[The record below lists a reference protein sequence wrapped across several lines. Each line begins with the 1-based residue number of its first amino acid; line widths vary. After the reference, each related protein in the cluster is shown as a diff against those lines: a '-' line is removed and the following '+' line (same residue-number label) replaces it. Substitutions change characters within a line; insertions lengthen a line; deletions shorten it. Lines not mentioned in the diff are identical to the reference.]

1 MKKIFFFNLLTQK
14 EKNIFFPLCLTILFS
29 SILEIL
35 SVGILIPFFDL
46 ILKNKSYFYNNVLQ
60 NYIDKFGYNNL
71 VFYSIIII
79 FFLFTFKTIF
89 LIFSSF
95 FQLKFIKN
103 INVNISKKLLAIY
116 LNKSFIFYLKNNT
129 SFLIQNINEVNSITL
144 HIRSQLIFLSE
155 VIIFIGMITLLFYNS
170 FWITLITLLIF
181 GLFSYFIKIF
191 IFKKTKIIGQ
201 ERLMVSQKR
210 LRDLHEGFDGIRDI
224 KIFGLEKYFLL
235 KFILNNNVSNTYEFK
250 NAFNLSLPRFLL
262 EWLLIFLSLL
272 LLFFVFYFSN
282 FIELERSVSLLA
294 LFCISILRLIPS
306 LLRIIQSRQQIKFTM
321 PVVKKIFEE
330 FNDKKNIDNSKLI
343 VGKIKA
349 IGFTK
354 NLIIKNLDFGYGDLK
369 KEVINNFNI
378 NINFGNF
385 LGISGVSGSGKTTL
399 LSIILGLL
407 KPDKGNIIV
416 DGIDIFN
423 DIRAW
428 QAVIGYVPQNL
439 YLIDDTI
446 QNNIALGTLKEDL
459 NLNLLNKVINL
470 ACLED
475 LINELPRGIQT
486 NIGEKGINL
495 SGGQRQ
501 RIGIARALYR
511 QPKLLILDEFTNAL
525 DKKLEEKIL
534 NNIYGLKKNVTGI
547 IVSHDNNVL
556 KNCDKIINLN

>member
-1 MKKIFFFNLLTQK
+1 MKKIFFFNLLNQK
-14 EKNIFFPLCLTILFS
+14 EKNIFFPLCLIILFS

-35 SVGILIPFFDL
+35 SIGLLIPFLDL
-46 ILKNKSYFYNNVLQ
+46 ILKNKSYFYNNLLQ
-60 NYIDKFGYNNL
+60 DYIDKFSYNNL
-71 VFYSIIII
+71 VFYSTIII

-103 INVNISKKLLAIY
+103 INVNISKKLLEIY

-155 VIIFIGMITLLFYNS
+155 VIIFIGIMALLFYNS
-170 FWITLITLLIF
+170 LWITLITLLIF
-181 GLFSYFIKIF
+181 SLFSYFIKIF

-201 ERLMVSQKR
+201 ERLMINQKR

-235 KFILNNNVSNTYEFK
+235 KFLINNDVSNTYEFK

-272 LLFFVFYFSN
+272 LVFFVFYFSN
-282 FIELERSVSLLA
+282 FIELEKSISLLA

-306 LLRIIQSRQQIKFTM
+306 VLRIIQSRQQIKFTI

-330 FNDKKNIDNSKLI
+330 FNDKKNIDNSNLI
-343 VGKIKA
+343 VGKIKK
-349 IGFTK
+349 IDFTK
-354 NLIIKNLDFGYGDLK
+354 NLIIENLNFGYGDLK
-369 KEVINNFNI
+369 KEVINNLNVHI
-378 NINFGNF
+378 DFGNF

-416 DGIDIFN
+416 DGINVFN
-423 DIRAW
+423 NIKTW

-470 ACLED
+470 ACLDD
-475 LINELPRGIQT
+475 LINELPGGIQT
-486 NIGEKGINL
+486 NVGEKGINF

-534 NNIYGLKKNVTGI
+534 NNIYGLKKNVTVI

-556 KNCDKIINLN
+556 KNCDKIIYLN

>member
-1 MKKIFFFNLLTQK
+1 MKKFFFFNLLSQK
-14 EKNIFFPLCLTILFS
+14 EKNIFFPVCLIILFS

-35 SVGILIPFFDL
+35 SIGLLIPFFDL
-46 ILKNKSYFYNNVLQ
+46 ILKNKSYFYNNLLQ
-60 NYIDKFGYNNL
+60 SFIDNYSYNNL
-71 VFYSIIII
+71 VFYSTILI
-79 FFLFTFKTIF
+79 FFLFTFKTFF

-103 INVNISKKLLAIY
+103 ININISKKLLAIY
-116 LNKSFIFYLKNNT
+116 LDKSFIFYLKNNT

-155 VIIFIGMITLLFYNS
+155 VIIFIGIIALLFYNS
-170 FWITLITLLIF
+170 LWITLITLLIF
-181 GLFSYFIKIF
+181 SLFAYFIKIF

-201 ERLMVSQKR
+201 ERLIVSQKR
-210 LRDLHEGFDGIRDI
+210 LKDLHEGFDGIRDI
-224 KIFGLEKYFLL
+224 KIFGLEKYFLS
-235 KFILNNNVSNTYEFK
+235 KFLINNEVSNTYEFK

-272 LLFFVFYFSN
+272 LVFFVFYFSN
-282 FIELERSVSLLA
+282 FIDLEKSISLLA

-306 LLRIIQSRQQIKFTM
+306 LLRIIQSRQQIKFTT

-330 FNDKKNIDNSKLI
+330 FNVKKNIDNSNLI
-343 VGKIKA
+343 VGKIKK
-349 IGFTK
+349 IDFTR
-354 NLIIKNLDFGYGDLK
+354 NLIIENLNFGYGDLK
-369 KEVINNFNI
+369 KEVINNLNI
-378 NINFGNF
+378 HIDFGNF

-416 DGIDIFN
+416 DGKNVFN

-475 LINELPRGIQT
+475 LINELPGGMQA

-556 KNCDKIINLN
+556 KNCDKIIYLN

>member
-1 MKKIFFFNLLTQK
+1 MKKILFFNLLNQKEKIFFF
-14 EKNIFFPLCLTILFS
+14 PLCVIILFS

-35 SVGILIPFFDL
+35 SIGLLIPFFDL
-46 ILKNKSYFYNNVLQ
+46 ILKNNNYFYNNLLQ
-60 NYIDKFGYNNL
+60 SYINKFGYNN
-71 VFYSIIII
+71 VIFYFTIFI
-79 FFLFTFKTIF
+79 FFLFTFKTFF

-103 INVNISKKLLAIY
+103 ININISKKLLAIY
-116 LNKSFIFYLKNNT
+116 LDKSFIFYLKNNT

-155 VIIFIGMITLLFYNS
+155 VIIFIGIIGLLFYNS
-170 FWITLITLLIF
+170 LFITLITLLIF
-181 GLFSYFIKIF
+181 CLFVYFIKIF
-191 IFKKTKIIGQ
+191 IFKKTKIFGQ
-201 ERLMVSQKR
+201 GRLMVNQKR
-210 LRDLHEGFDGIRDI
+210 LKDLHEGFDGIRDI
-224 KIFGLEKYFLL
+224 KIFGLEKYFLS
-235 KFILNNNVSNTYEFK
+235 KFLINNEISNTYEFK
-250 NAFNLSLPRFLL
+250 NTFNLSLPRFLL
-262 EWLLIFLSLL
+262 EWLLIFLSLSL
-272 LLFFVFYFSN
+272 VFFLFYFSN
-282 FIELERSVSLLA
+282 SIDLEKSISLLA
-294 LFCISILRLIPS
+294 LFCVSILRLIPS
-306 LLRIIQSRQQIKFTM
+306 LLRIIQSRQQIKFTT

-330 FNDKKNIDNSKLI
+330 FNDKRNIDNSNLI
-343 VGKIKA
+343 VGKIKK
-349 IGFTK
+349 IDFDK
-354 NLIIKNLDFGYGDLK
+354 NLIIENLNFGYGDLK
-369 KEVINNFNI
+369 KEVINNLNI
-378 NINFGNF
+378 ELNFGNF

-407 KPDKGNIIV
+407 KPDKGNILV
-416 DGIDIFN
+416 DGINVFKHV
-423 DIRAW
+423 RAW

-459 NLNLLNKVINL
+459 NLNLLNKAINL

-475 LINELPRGIQT
+475 LINELPGGLQA

-534 NNIYGLKKNVTGI
+534 NNIYELKKNVTGI

-556 KNCDKIINLN
+556 KNCEKIICLN

>member
-60 NYIDKFGYNNL
+60 NYIDKFGYKNL
-71 VFYSIIII
+71 VFYYIIII

>member
-1 MKKIFFFNLLTQK
+1 MKKFFFLNLLDHK
-14 EKNIFFPLCLTILFS
+14 EKIVFFPLCLIILFS

-35 SVGILIPFFDL
+35 SIGLLIPFFDL
-46 ILKNKSYFYNNVLQ
+46 ILKNNSYFYNNLLQ
-60 NYIDKFGYNNL
+60 GYIDKFSYNNL
-71 VFYSIIII
+71 VFYSTIII

-103 INVNISKKLLAIY
+103 INANISKKLLAIY

-155 VIIFIGMITLLFYNS
+155 VIIFIGIMTLLFYNS
-170 FWITLITLLIF
+170 LWITLITLLIF
-181 GLFSYFIKIF
+181 SLFSYFIKIF

-201 ERLMVSQKR
+201 ERLIVSQKR

-235 KFILNNNVSNTYEFK
+235 KFLINNDVYNTYEFK

-272 LLFFVFYFSN
+272 LVFFVFYFSN
-282 FIELERSVSLLA
+282 FIDLEKSISLLA
-294 LFCISILRLIPS
+294 LFCVSILRLIPS
-306 LLRIIQSRQQIKFTM
+306 LLRIIQSRQQIKFTT
-321 PVVKKIFEE
+321 PAVKKIFEE
-330 FNDKKNIDNSKLI
+330 FDDKIKIDNSNLV
-343 VGKIKA
+343 VGKIKK
-349 IGFTK
+349 IDFTK
-354 NLIIKNLDFGYGDLK
+354 NLIIENLNFGYGDLK
-369 KEVINNFNI
+369 KKVINNLNTHI
-378 NINFGNF
+378 DFGNF

-416 DGIDIFN
+416 DGINVFN

-439 YLIDDTI
+439 YLIDNTI

-470 ACLED
+470 ACLDD
-475 LINELPRGIQT
+475 LINELPMGMQT

-556 KNCDKIINLN
+556 KNCDKIIYLN

>member
-14 EKNIFFPLCLTILFS
+14 EKNIFFPLCLIILFS

-46 ILKNKSYFYNNVLQ
+46 ILKNKSYFYNNLLQ

-201 ERLMVSQKR
+201 ERLLVSQKR

-224 KIFGLEKYFLL
+224 KIFGLEKFFLL

-272 LLFFVFYFSN
+272 LFFFVFYFNN

-306 LLRIIQSRQQIKFTM
+306 LLRIIQSRQQIKFTI

-525 DKKLEEKIL
+525 DKKIEEKIL